1 MDLET
6 KQVNSLKENNLLLLI
21 VKNSFVGKNI
31 FHDDIKSKVILACNF
46 VSLFKFASRKKFIN
60 SELII
65 ESLNNKIKTLLN
77 DSIISSDFML

>member
-21 VKNSFVGKNI
+21 VKNSFMGKNI

-46 VSLFKFASRKKFIN
+46 VSLFKFGSRKKFIN

>member
-21 VKNSFVGKNI
+21 VKNSFVAKNI
-31 FHDDIKSKVILACNF
+31 FHDGIKSKVILVCNF

-77 DSIISSDFML
+77 YSIISSDFML